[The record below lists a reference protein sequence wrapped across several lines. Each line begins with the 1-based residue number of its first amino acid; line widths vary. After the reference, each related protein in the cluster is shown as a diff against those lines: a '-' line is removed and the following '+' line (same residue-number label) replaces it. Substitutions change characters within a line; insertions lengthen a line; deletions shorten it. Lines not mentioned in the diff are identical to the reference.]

1 MMTSKNQVQYFDNST
16 PPHIST
22 LILLTS
28 LPALAMSMFL
38 PSLPSM
44 ASHFKTDYTTIQLS
58 VSLYLGVSA
67 LLQLIISPLA
77 DRYGRR
83 PVVLWS
89 IAIFNIASLGC
100 IFAPNVETFLF
111 FRMLQATIATCMA
124 LSRAVVRDMFP
135 ESQAASMIGYV
146 TMAMSISPM
155 LAPLLGGVFDT
166 YAGWQANFWF
176 MATVGILLFFVVW
189 RDMGET
195 APSTSKSLM
204 AQMKQYPELLG
215 SRRFWGYCLCST
227 LSAGAYFAYLG
238 GAPFVG
244 GVLFS
249 LNAIWLGLSFGAVS
263 VGYMT
268 GNFIS
273 GRFSVRYG
281 INKMVLAGTII
292 SVIGMLLSLLLFYM
306 GAGSAGV
313 FFGFMVLLGLGN
325 GMVLPNANAGM
336 LSIKPELA
344 GSASGL
350 GGAIL
355 LVGATILSML
365 SGAMLSP
372 QSGAF
377 PLLWIMLLCSIFA
390 LIAIIY
396 VIKREAKL

>member
-22 LILLTS
+22 LILLAS

-135 ESQAASMIGYV
+135 EAQAASMIGYV

-176 MATVGILLFFVVW
+176 MATVGILLFSVVW

-292 SVIGMLLSLLLFYM
+292 AVIGMLLSLLLFYM

>member
-1 MMTSKNQVQYFDNST
+1 MAKTHQVQYFNNST
-16 PPHIST
+16 PPHITT
-22 LILLTS
+22 LILLAS
-28 LPALAMSMFL
+28 LPALAMSIFL

-44 ASHFKTDYTTIQLS
+44 SSYFKTDYTTIQLS

-89 IAIFNIASLGC
+89 IAIFNIASFGC
-100 IFAPNVETFLF
+100 IFAPNVEIFLF

-176 MATVGILLFFVVW
+176 MAAVGILLFFIVW

-292 SVIGMLLSLLLFYM
+292 AVIGMLFSLLLFYM

-377 PLLWIMLLCSIFA
+377 PLLWIMLLCSVFA